1 MIVERRGAPRLA
13 PGPESVCRVADA
25 GGTSHLA
32 HIHNIS
38 PVGAALLLDQTISGP
53 VVGLELT
60 NTYNGHCVQCQLRVI
75 RTLTVE
81 GRILLCGE
89 FLERVP
95 LDAFG
100 SLLV

>member
-25 GGTSHLA
+25 RGTAHLA

-38 PVGAALLLDQTISGP
+38 PVGAALFLPQAISGP
-53 VVGLELT
+53 VVSLELT
-60 NTYNGHCVQCQLRVI
+60 NTYNGHCIQCQLRVI
-75 RTLTVE
+75 RSTPVD
-81 GRILLCGE
+81 GRILVCGE